1 MATPVQR
8 VQDSGSN
15 YKFFE
20 KSLSPR
26 VPRSAFDLSYINNF
40 TAEVGK
46 IYPVYVQDT
55 LPNSDY
61 KIAIEA
67 LLRAVNP
74 PVVPILSR
82 FRIFF
87 HFFYS
92 RYAELSKDFQFIVTK
107 GRSGNYSGTLPSV
120 KITQAAWT
128 AGKYARSS
136 LADMLGLQF
145 GSYPDALTADVDTP
159 YNAMPFM
166 QYLRIYRDYY
176 LNQNIEAKDDSPW
189 FPVDDD
195 DFRLPKG
202 FGSGDI
208 TAVKFNPDSTQTLDL
223 TELRY
228 RWWTDDYFTSARPWP
243 QRGNEDT
250 LAISVS
256 NLPIGFPVKD
266 SSGNDSFAQLL
277 YGAVNTP
284 GGSVGSV
291 HALSNM
297 GSPGSALFD
306 STQLTAFPLT
316 YHPLLA
322 KIPDGSAIGPGTS
335 SSPYPVVGS
344 GVAGSTITLSALREL
359 NANQRMLEKMAR
371 TDGSYGEFCKTFFG
385 ETPKSAHSN
394 RPTYIGGSYQALK
407 ISEVVNVAGI
417 QSTAGGDIQSIQGQ
431 QTGHAM
437 SYNSGF
443 IGNFHSDDYGIIMG
457 LMCIVPDTLYS
468 QGIRRERSVRVQEDL
483 YLPERAG
490 LSPQAVLNQEL
501 FYNLTDDETNKDLF
515 AYQDRMDEWR
525 FRANEVHGKVADS
538 TNKSFYPYTVAR
550 QFAAAPVWNQ
560 SFLQMSAD
568 NIRKDWLTSVTEV
581 PFIVQVANKV
591 RGVLPLPYKAQPA
604 ELFNTNG

>member
-1 MATPVQR
+1 MASPVQR

-20 KSLSPR
+20 KSLNPR
-26 VPRSAFDLSYINNF
+26 ISRSVFDLSYINNF

-61 KIAIEA
+61 RLEIEA

-92 RYAELSKDFQFIVTK
+92 RYAELSKDFQFVVTK

-120 KITQAAWT
+120 KITKAAWA
-128 AGKYARSS
+128 AGKYTRSS

-145 GSYPDALTADVDTP
+145 GTYPDALTADVDAP

-176 LNQNIEAKDDSPW
+176 LNQNTEARDNSPW

-208 TAVKFNPDSTQTLDL
+208 TAVKFNSDSTETLDL

-243 QRGNEDT
+243 QRGEEDT
-250 LAISVS
+250 LNFSVF
-256 NLPIGFPVKD
+256 NLPVGVSVND
-266 SSGNDSFAQLL
+266 SDGSPSFAQLF
-277 YGAVNTP
+277 YGAVNAP
-284 GGSVGSV
+284 SGASSAVS
-291 HALSNM
+291 ALSNM
-297 GSPGSALFD
+297 RNPGAAFFD
-306 STQLTAFPLT
+306 STQLTAFPFT
-316 YHPLLA
+316 YSPLLA
-322 KIPDGSAIGPGTS
+322 KIPDGSQIGAGTLS
-335 SSPYPVVGS
+335 SLGLVANGS
-344 GVAGSTITLSALREL
+344 AASTINLSALREL

-385 ETPKSAHSN
+385 EVPKSAHSN

-417 QSTAGGDIQSIQGQ
+417 QSTAGGDIQSVQGQ

-468 QGIRRERSVRVQEDL
+468 QGIRRERSIRVQEEL

-501 FYNLTDDETNKDLF
+501 FYSLTDDETNKDLF
-515 AYQDRMDEWR
+515 AYQDRQDEWR

-550 QFAAAPVWNQ
+550 QFTAAPAWNVT
-560 SFLQMSAD
+560 FLQMSAD

-581 PFIVQVANKV
+581 PFIVQIANKV

-604 ELFNTNG
+604 ELFNTDG

>member
-15 YKFFE
+15 YQFFE
-20 KSLSPR
+20 KELLPKVS
-26 VPRSAFDLSYINNF
+26 RSAFDLSYINNF
-40 TAEVGK
+40 TAEVGL
-46 IYPVYVQDT
+46 IYPVYLQDT

-61 KIAIEA
+61 KIEVEA

-74 PVVPILSR
+74 PVVPTLSR

-92 RYAELSKDFQFIVTK
+92 RYSELSKDFQFVVTK
-107 GRSGNYSGTLPSV
+107 GRSGKYSGTLPTV
-120 KITQAAWT
+120 KITTAAWA

-145 GSYPDALTADVDTP
+145 GSYPDALTADVDAP

-176 LNQNIEAKDDSPW
+176 LNQNTEARDDSPW

-195 DFRLPKG
+195 DFRLPKN

-208 TAVKFNPDSTQTLDL
+208 TAVKFNQDSSETLDL

-243 QRGNEDT
+243 QKGDESSIPVNLVNVPVGVYVDKNGVSEFTQLQSYLFGNP
-250 LAISVS
+250 A
-256 NLPIGFPVKD
+256 NG
-266 SSGNDSFAQLL
+266 
-277 YGAVNTP
+277 
-284 GGSVGSV
+284 
-291 HALSNM
+291 HLSNM
-297 GSPGSALFD
+297 NVTGNMPFETPVNTFPTSMGPLSAKNPFNGD
-306 STQLTAFPLT
+306 
-316 YHPLLA
+316 
-322 KIPDGSAIGPGTS
+322 PDGPKAGKV
-335 SSPYPVVGS
+335 YPFFANGD
-344 GVAGSTITLSALREL
+344 AGFNITLGALREL

-385 ETPKSAHSN
+385 EVPKSAHSN

-437 SYNSGF
+437 SYSSGF

-468 QGIRRERSVRVQEDL
+468 QGIRRERSIRVQEEL

-490 LSPQAVLNQEL
+490 LSPQSILNQEL
-501 FYNLTDDETNKDLF
+501 FYSLTDDETNKDLF
-515 AYQDRMDEWR
+515 AYQDRLDEWR

-538 TNKSFYPYTVAR
+538 TDKSFYPYTVAR
-550 QFAAAPVWNQ
+550 QFTISPSWNKT
-560 SFLQMSAD
+560 FLQMSKD
-568 NIRKDWLTSVTEV
+568 NVRKDWLTSISEV
-581 PFIVQVANKV
+581 PFVVQVANKV

-604 ELFNTNG
+604 ELFSTNG